1 MQLWVPSRK
10 TEINIVPLVDV
21 LIVLIFFF
29 LVSMQFRDTNA
40 LNIIVPE
47 IETAGK
53 NNISQAIEIAVNANN
68 EVFFNGIRLNTDD
81 LKRTLDLAADVSKEQ
96 TVLLIADE
104 GSVLKSITG
113 VMDACQEAGLEK
125 IRLQA
130 R

>member
-113 VMDACQEAGLEK
+113 VMDACREAGLEK